1 MARFT
6 EASLAHLY
14 EAIDIVDVVT
24 QYIDVRKVGA
34 NFMALCPFHDDKT
47 PSMSISATKGLYHCH
62 ACGASGNAIRFVME
76 YERLSFHDAVQKIAA
91 LFNVTLAYEKG
102 HTETKKSHLLPSLA
116 LFYHNKLFKHEE
128 ILQYLFSRAISEDS
142 INEFEIGYSGNSYD
156 TLRFLDEQ
164 RLSRKEALEC
174 GILTQGNDKDY
185 ARFANRII
193 FPIYSSTGVVV
204 GFGGRTLS
212 ADKNVAKYLNSP
224 QSKIFNK
231 SKILYGYH
239 LAKQM
244 IYKQKSIIVCE
255 GYFDVIMLHQAGFK
269 NVVATLGTAL
279 NEGHL
284 YLLNKDNPRIYICYD
299 GDNAGINAAF
309 KAAKFLSQNN
319 KDGGVIILKDGLDPA
334 DMVAQN
340 KVELFKEALHM
351 ATPFVEFVLNHIIK
365 DFDLNNPMQKQ
376 NALQVCK
383 EYLHTL
389 TPFLQ
394 DEYKQKCA
402 SLLHISPIYLETK
415 NKKTKSTEVKVD
427 TTNNFAEESILYNM
441 LENKEHF
448 YFAINFLNE
457 EHFQIYRHEFQLI
470 CRQDDNNDRIY
481 ALRFRTQAKILSNE
495 EFREQLRIFLLQYAQ
510 DMLPKIAIS
519 PIESNLKFQQIKN
532 LRESIAKLRSGEL
545 VSVSVM
551 Q

>member
-6 EASLAHLY
+6 EASLSNLY
-14 EAIDIVDVVT
+14 ELIDIVEVIT

-47 PSMSISATKGLYHCH
+47 PSMSISAIKGLYHCH
-62 ACGASGNAIRFVME
+62 ACGASGNSVRFVME
-76 YERLSFHDAVQKIAA
+76 YERLSFQEAVQKIAN
-91 LFNVTLAYEKG
+91 LFNVKLEYEKG
-102 HTETKKSHLLPSLA
+102 YAETKKSDLLPSLA
-116 LFYHNKLFKHEE
+116 LFYHNKLFKHDD
-128 ILQYLFSRAISEDS
+128 ILQYIFSRSINEDS

-156 TLRFLDEQ
+156 TLRFIDEQ
-164 RLSRKEALEC
+164 KLNRKEAIEY
-174 GILTQGNDKDY
+174 GVLTQSNDRDY

-193 FPIYSSTGVVV
+193 FPIHSSTGVVV

-212 ADKNVAKYLNSP
+212 TDKNVAKYLNSP
-224 QSKIFNK
+224 QSKVFNK

-269 NVVATLGTAL
+269 NAVATLGTAL

-284 YLLNKDNPRIYICYD
+284 HLLNKDNPRIYMCYD

-334 DMVAQN
+334 DMITQN
-340 KVELFKEALHM
+340 KIGLFKEALNVAM
-351 ATPFVEFVLNHIIK
+351 PFVEFVLRHIIK
-365 DFDLNNPMQKQ
+365 DFDVNNPMQKQ
-376 NALQVCK
+376 NALKDCK
-383 EYLHTL
+383 DYLHTL

-402 SLLHISPIYLETK
+402 LLLQISPIYLETK
-415 NKKTKSTEVKVD
+415 RKNEKIIEVIASS
-427 TTNNFAEESILYNM
+427 TNNFAEESILYNM

-448 YFAINFLNE
+448 YFAINFLIE
-457 EHFQIYRHEFQLI
+457 EHFQTYRHEFQLI
-470 CRQDDNNDRIY
+470 CKQDYDNDRIY
-481 ALRFRTQAKILSNE
+481 ALRFKTKAKILSDE
-495 EFREQLRIFLLQYAQ
+495 EFKEQLRIFLLQYAQ

-519 PIESNLKFQQIKN
+519 SIESSLKFQQIKN
-532 LRESIAKLRSGEL
+532 LHKNIERLKSGEL
-545 VSVSVM
+545 VSVST
-551 Q
+551 

>member
-14 EAIDIVDVVT
+14 ESIDIVDVIT

-47 PSMSISATKGLYHCH
+47 PSMSISAIKGLYHCH

-76 YERLSFHDAVQKIAA
+76 YERLSFHDAAQKIAA
-91 LFNVTLAYEKG
+91 LFNVALAYEKG
-102 HTETKKSHLLPSLA
+102 YAETKKSNLLPSLA
-116 LFYHNKLFKHEE
+116 LFYHNNLFKHNDM
-128 ILQYLFSRAISEDS
+128 LQYLFSRAINEDS

-156 TLRFLDEQ
+156 TLRFIDEQ
-164 RLSRKEALEC
+164 KLSRKEAVEY
-174 GILTQGNDKDY
+174 GVLTQGNDRAY

-193 FPIYSSTGVVV
+193 FPIHSSTGVVV

-224 QSKIFNK
+224 QSKVFNK

-255 GYFDVIMLHQAGFK
+255 GYLDVIMLHQAGFK
-269 NVVATLGTAL
+269 NAVATLGTAL

-284 YLLNKDNPRIYICYD
+284 YLLNKDNPRIYMCYD

-309 KAAKFLSQNN
+309 KAAKFLSQNS

-334 DMVAQN
+334 DMIAQN
-340 KVELFKEALHM
+340 KIELFKDALNNAM
-351 ATPFVEFVLNHIIK
+351 PFVEFALRHIIK
-365 DFDLNNPMQKQ
+365 DFDINNPMQKQ
-376 NALQVCK
+376 NALKACK

-402 SLLHISPIYLETK
+402 SLLQINPIYLDTK
-415 NKKTKSTEVKVD
+415 NQKTNHIEMPKDS
-427 TTNNFAEESILYNM
+427 TNNFAEESILYNM
-441 LENKEHF
+441 LEHKEHF
-448 YFAINFLNE
+448 YFAINFLTK
-457 EHFQIYRHEFQLI
+457 EHFQTYRHEFQLI
-470 CRQDDNNDRIY
+470 CNQDYDNDRIY
-481 ALRFRTQAKILSNE
+481 ALRFKTKAKILNDE
-495 EFREQLRIFLLQYAQ
+495 EFKEQLRIFLLQYAQ

-519 PIESNLKFQQIKN
+519 PIESSLKFQQIKALHEN
-532 LRESIAKLRSGEL
+532 IAKLKRGEL
-545 VSVSVM
+545 VSVGMV
-551 Q
+551 